1 MPLPFFYTDEIK
13 TSATQFVLNEETSRH
28 VVQVLR
34 MQHGEYLLLT
44 DGNGNLFNAE
54 IIDDSRKKCAVK
66 ILSVSTQ
73 PPPTKKNTVAISLV
87 KNSTRFEWFIEKATE
102 IGINEIVPLLCIRTE
117 KQHFRRD
124 RMKSILTSSML
135 QSQQSWLPQLHEP
148 VKYNEYLK
156 YVKESTDVQKFIA
169 HCEEENF
176 KEQLANSILT
186 NSTARLILI
195 GPEGDFTKEE
205 IAEALQN
212 NFLPVSLGNTRL
224 RTETAGVVAAT
235 LLCNY

>member
-28 VVQVLR
+28 VAQVLR
-34 MQHGEYLLLT
+34 MQHGEHLLLT

-66 ILSVSTQ
+66 ILSVSTK

>member
-28 VVQVLR
+28 VAQVLR
-34 MQHGEYLLLT
+34 MQHGEHLLLT